1 MKCWYAVIKL
11 PLMCW
16 VIFVIALQ
24 MLLVKPGAAQT
35 FQLEAKMK
43 RGAVNFLLVKNLIIV
58 PVYINGN
65 GPYNFILDTGVDPM
79 IITDTTIINK
89 ADIQGLRRIRVN
101 GTGEGDE
108 IEAYYS
114 NNIACK
120 IGNAY
125 TANMPSV
132 ILKEDVFNLSRY
144 LGMKVHGLIG
154 YYFFNSFIVKV
165 NYMNAKVNF
174 KKPELRKK
182 SKWNRINLEFL
193 ENKPYINTE
202 ITLPD
207 LGKINAKLI
216 VDCGASHALS
226 LESLNGEVFP
236 LPDPS
241 FHANLGIGLSG
252 KISGSIG
259 RVSTFKLGPYTMK
272 KVLTSFP
279 NYNDVAAKSKQKDR
293 TGNLGA
299 DILKRFNIVYDYQDA
314 AMYVKKNSLYR
325 IPFEH
330 DMSGME
336 IYNDDKGFNRVFI
349 SRIEPASP
357 AEKAGIL
364 ADDEILSINFVKASN
379 YSLDDVTGIFKS
391 QNDRT
396 LLIEVARGKKILVKL
411 VTLKRRL

>member
-1 MKCWYAVIKL
+1 MKYWRAVIKL
-11 PLMCW
+11 PLMCSI
-16 VIFVIALQ
+16 IFVMVLQ
-24 MLLVKPGAAQT
+24 QFFVKSGHAQT
-35 FQLEAKMK
+35 FQLEAEMK
-43 RGAVNFLLVKNLIIV
+43 RGSVSFLLVKNLIII
-58 PVYINGN
+58 PVYINEK

-79 IITDTTIINK
+79 IITDTTIINR
-89 ADIQGLRRIRVN
+89 ADLPGLRNIKVS

-114 NNIACK
+114 NMISCK

-125 TANMPSV
+125 TQNMPSV

-144 LGMKVHGLIG
+144 LGMKIHGLIG

-165 NYMNAKVNF
+165 NYMNTKLSF
-174 KKPELRKK
+174 QKPELRKK
-182 SKWNRINLEFL
+182 SKWNRIDLEFL

-202 ITLPD
+202 VTLPD
-207 LGKINAKLI
+207 LGKVNAKLI

-241 FHANLGIGLSG
+241 FQANLGIGLSG

-259 RVSTFKLGPYTMK
+259 RVSSFKLGPYTMK

-279 NYNDVAAKSKQKDR
+279 KYSDVAAKSKQKDR

-336 IYNDDKGFNRVFI
+336 IYNDEKGFNRVFI
-349 SRIEPASP
+349 SRIEPFSP

-364 ADDEILSINFVKASN
+364 ADDEILSINFVKVSS
-379 YSLDDVTGIFKS
+379 YSLDDVAGILKS
-391 QNDRT
+391 QHDRT